1 MRADLPSRCP
11 ITTGSETGKA
21 MRLIDFAARKISP
34 ADIKA
39 AGYDGVV
46 AYVSESRPGANFG
59 AKPLT
64 RDYADSLR
72 AAGLHVVSN
81 YQYGKPGGAVPSD
94 YTRGFDGGVAD
105 ARTAMRLH
113 AEAGGPDTAPILFS
127 I

>member
-1 MRADLPSRCP
+1 
-11 ITTGSETGKA
+11 

-34 ADIKA
+34 VDIKA

-46 AYVSESRPGANFG
+46 AYVSESRPGASFG

-81 YQYGKPGGAVPSD
+81 YQFGKPGGAVPSD
-94 YTRGFDGGVAD
+94 FSRGFVGGSPTP
-105 ARTAMRLH
+105 ARRCGYTPRP
-113 AEAGGPDTAPILFS
+113 GDRTPRR
-127 I
+127 